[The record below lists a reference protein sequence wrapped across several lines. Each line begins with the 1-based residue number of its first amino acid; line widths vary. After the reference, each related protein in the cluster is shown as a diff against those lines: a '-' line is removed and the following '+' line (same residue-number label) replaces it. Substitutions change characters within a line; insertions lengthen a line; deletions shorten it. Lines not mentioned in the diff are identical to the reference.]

1 METTSRE
8 VFVYVGTPLNV
19 LNKGVIICLVVS
31 TLMETLLFIVY
42 AKYIAKLLLY
52 EDAINRKLM
61 SLLLLF
67 AHTHLRKI
75 EMWWEKY

>member
-8 VFVYVGTPLNV
+8 VFVYIGTPLNV

-52 EDAINRKLM
+52 EDAINRKLIIRLINGKPDVTK
-61 SLLLLF
+61 S
-67 AHTHLRKI
+67 
-75 EMWWEKY
+75 